1 MSLRKQ
7 ILSYSGVNIINAS
20 VPFLLLPILTEY
32 LSPSD
37 YGILSLVQLLMA
49 LAFPIVL
56 NAQSLIT
63 IEYSNLSINKFKK
76 LISSI
81 LFFAFAGFIVLES
94 GFYLLSDYIYEY
106 FFLPDRLLLFI
117 PVFLLFQV
125 IPMLIPFIF
134 QAKKQPFNFGKF
146 KISLT
151 IFNIG
156 LSLFFVMYLNY
167 GWEGRLWGIVG
178 SFAVFNLIG
187 LYLLMK
193 IDLLSFN
200 LDKDSIMQVFRYGI
214 PLIPHM
220 VGVFLISGSSR
231 FFLADIM
238 GVKEVG
244 IFAVAFQVSG
254 SIFIIMN
261 AINLAWSPYLFES
274 LNKNPTMD
282 IKLKLIK
289 QTYQILIFMIIVVLV
304 FLVLCPF
311 IFYVF
316 IDDSYHSGILLSR
329 ILAFG
334 FLFQGFYFMF
344 TNYIFYSKKTKYLS
358 FITLFSSFIV
368 VISNFFLISSVGILG
383 AAYAV
388 VISYIVLCLIVAY
401 FANKLVPMPWFLV
414 LKNIYKK

>member
-1 MSLRKQ
+1 MNFKKQ

-49 LAFPIVL
+49 LTFPIVL

-63 IEYSNLSINKFKK
+63 IEYSNLSFNKFKK

-81 LFFAFAGFIVLES
+81 LFFAFLGFVVLEL

-106 FFLPDRLLLFI
+106 FFLPDRLLFFI

-125 IPMLIPFIF
+125 IPMLIPFVF

-146 KISLT
+146 KVSLT
-151 IFNIG
+151 IVNIG
-156 LSLFFVMYLNY
+156 LSLFFVTYLNY

-178 SFAVFNLIG
+178 SFALFNLIG
-187 LYLLMK
+187 LYMLNK
-193 IDLLSFN
+193 IDLLSFTI
-200 LDKDSIMQVFRYGI
+200 DKESIIQVFRYGL
-214 PLIPHM
+214 PLIPHAIAA
-220 VGVFLISGSSR
+220 VLISGSSR
-231 FFLADIM
+231 FFLADIL

-244 IFAVAFQVSG
+244 LFAVSFQVAS
-254 SIFIIMN
+254 SIFIIMSS
-261 AINLAWSPYLFES
+261 INLAWSPYLFER
-274 LNKNPTMD
+274 LNKTPTMD

-289 QTYQILIFMIIVVLV
+289 QTYQIMLFMIIVVLV
-304 FLVLCPF
+304 FLVFSQF
-311 IFYVF
+311 IFHVL
-316 IDDSYHSGILLSR
+316 IDESYHSGLLLSR
-329 ILAFG
+329 ILAIG

-358 FITLFSSFIV
+358 FITLFSSIIV
-368 VISNFFLISSVGILG
+368 VLSNLYFINLIGILG
-383 AAYAV
+383 AAYAL
-388 VISYIVLCLIVAY
+388 VISYMVLCLLTAY
-401 FANKLVPMPWFLV
+401 FANKLVPMPWLLV
-414 LKNIYKK
+414 FKK

>member
-1 MSLRKQ
+1 MNLKKQ

-49 LAFPIVL
+49 LTFPIVL

-63 IEYSNLSINKFKK
+63 IEYSNLSFNKFKK

-81 LFFAFAGFIVLES
+81 LFFAFLGFVVLEL

-106 FFLPDRLLLFI
+106 FFLPDRLLFFI

-125 IPMLIPFIF
+125 IPMLIPFVF

-146 KISLT
+146 KVSLT
-151 IFNIG
+151 IVNIG
-156 LSLFFVMYLNY
+156 LSLFFVTYLNY

-178 SFAVFNLIG
+178 SFALFNLIG
-187 LYLLMK
+187 LYMLNK
-193 IDLLSFN
+193 IDLLSFTI
-200 LDKDSIMQVFRYGI
+200 DKESIIQVFRYGL
-214 PLIPHM
+214 PLIPHAIAA
-220 VGVFLISGSSR
+220 VLISGSSR
-231 FFLADIM
+231 FFLADIL

-244 IFAVAFQVSG
+244 LFAVSFQVAS
-254 SIFIIMN
+254 SIFIIMSS
-261 AINLAWSPYLFES
+261 INLAWSPYLFER
-274 LNKNPTMD
+274 LNKTPTMD

-289 QTYQILIFMIIVVLV
+289 QTYQIMLFMIIVVLV
-304 FLVLCPF
+304 FLVFSQF
-311 IFYVF
+311 IFHVL
-316 IDDSYHSGILLSR
+316 IDESYHSGLLLSR
-329 ILAFG
+329 ILAIG

-358 FITLFSSFIV
+358 FITLFSSIIV
-368 VISNFFLISSVGILG
+368 VLSNLYFINLIGILG
-383 AAYAV
+383 AAYAL
-388 VISYIVLCLIVAY
+388 VISYMVLCLLTAY
-401 FANKLVPMPWFLV
+401 FANKLVPMPWLLV
-414 LKNIYKK
+414 FKK

>member
-1 MSLRKQ
+1 MNLKKQ

-49 LAFPIVL
+49 LTFPIVL

-63 IEYSNLSINKFKK
+63 IEYSNLSFNKFKK

-81 LFFAFAGFIVLES
+81 LFFAFLGFVVLEL

-106 FFLPDRLLLFI
+106 FFLPDRLLFFI

-125 IPMLIPFIF
+125 IPMLIPFVF

-146 KISLT
+146 KVSLT
-151 IFNIG
+151 IVNIG
-156 LSLFFVMYLNY
+156 LSLFFVTYLNY

-178 SFAVFNLIG
+178 SFALFNLIG
-187 LYLLMK
+187 LYMLNK
-193 IDLLSFN
+193 IDLLSFTI
-200 LDKDSIMQVFRYGI
+200 DKESIIQVFRYGL
-214 PLIPHM
+214 PLIPHAIAA
-220 VGVFLISGSSR
+220 VLISGSSR
-231 FFLADIM
+231 FFLADIL

-244 IFAVAFQVSG
+244 VFAVSFQVAS
-254 SIFIIMN
+254 SIFIIMSS
-261 AINLAWSPYLFES
+261 INLAWSPYLFER
-274 LNKNPTMD
+274 LNKTPTMD

-289 QTYQILIFMIIVVLV
+289 QTYQIMLFMIIVVLV
-304 FLVLCPF
+304 FLVFSQF
-311 IFYVF
+311 IFHVL
-316 IDDSYHSGILLSR
+316 IDESYHSGLLLSR
-329 ILAFG
+329 ILAIG

-358 FITLFSSFIV
+358 FITLFSSIIV
-368 VISNFFLISSVGILG
+368 VLSNLYFINLIGILG
-383 AAYAV
+383 AAYAL
-388 VISYIVLCLIVAY
+388 VISYMVLCLLTAY
-401 FANKLVPMPWFLV
+401 FANKLVPMPWLLV
-414 LKNIYKK
+414 FKK

>member
-1 MSLRKQ
+1 MNLKKQ

-49 LAFPIVL
+49 LTFPIVL

-63 IEYSNLSINKFKK
+63 IEYSNLSFNKFKK

-81 LFFAFAGFIVLES
+81 LFFAFLGFVVLEL

-106 FFLPDRLLLFI
+106 FFLPDRLLFFI

-125 IPMLIPFIF
+125 IPMLIPFVF

-146 KISLT
+146 KVSLT
-151 IFNIG
+151 IVNIG
-156 LSLFFVMYLNY
+156 LSLFFVTYLNY

-178 SFAVFNLIG
+178 SFALFNLIG
-187 LYLLMK
+187 LYMLNK
-193 IDLLSFN
+193 IDLLSFTT
-200 LDKDSIMQVFRYGI
+200 DKESIIQVFRYGL
-214 PLIPHM
+214 PLIPHAIAA
-220 VGVFLISGSSR
+220 VLISGSSR
-231 FFLADIM
+231 FFLADIL

-244 IFAVAFQVSG
+244 LFAVSFQVAS
-254 SIFIIMN
+254 SIFIIMSS
-261 AINLAWSPYLFES
+261 INLAWSPYLFER
-274 LNKNPTMD
+274 LNKTPTMD

-289 QTYQILIFMIIVVLV
+289 QTYQIMLFMIIVVLV
-304 FLVLCPF
+304 FLVFSQF
-311 IFYVF
+311 IFHVL
-316 IDDSYHSGILLSR
+316 IDESYHSGLLLSR
-329 ILAFG
+329 ILAIG

-358 FITLFSSFIV
+358 FITLFSSIIV
-368 VISNFFLISSVGILG
+368 VLSNLYFINLIGILG
-383 AAYAV
+383 AAYAL
-388 VISYIVLCLIVAY
+388 VISYMVLCLLTAY
-401 FANKLVPMPWFLV
+401 FANKLVPMPWLLV
-414 LKNIYKK
+414 FKK

>member
-1 MSLRKQ
+1 MSLKKQ

-49 LAFPIVL
+49 LTFPIVL

-63 IEYSNLSINKFKK
+63 IEYSNLSFNKFQK

-81 LFFAFAGFIVLES
+81 LFFAFAGFIVLEL

-125 IPMLIPFIF
+125 IPILIPFIF

-214 PLIPHM
+214 PLIPHAIAA
-220 VGVFLISGSSR
+220 VLISGSSR

-244 IFAVAFQVSG
+244 VFAVSFQVAS
-254 SIFIIMN
+254 SIYIIMSS
-261 AINLAWSPYLFES
+261 INLAWSPHLFER
-274 LNKNPTMD
+274 LNKTPTMD
-282 IKLKLIK
+282 VKLKIIK
-289 QTYQILIFMIIVVLV
+289 QSYQIMLFMIIIVVV
-304 FLVLCPF
+304 FLVFSQF
-311 IFYVF
+311 IFHVF
-316 IDDSYHSGILLSR
+316 IDESYHSGLLVSR
-329 ILAFG
+329 ILAIG

-358 FITLFSSFIV
+358 FITLFSSIIV
-368 VISNFFLISSVGILG
+368 VLSNFYFINLIGVLG
-383 AAYAV
+383 AAYAL
-388 VISYIVLCLIVAY
+388 VISYMALCLLTAY
-401 FANKLVPMPWFLV
+401 FANKLVPMPWLLV
-414 LKNIYKK
+414 FKK

>member
-20 VPFLLLPILTEY
+20 VPFLLLPILTRC

-63 IEYSNLSINKFKK
+63 IEYSNLSVNKFKK

-81 LFFAFAGFIVLES
+81 LFFAFAGFIVLEL

-125 IPMLIPFIF
+125 IPILIPFIF

-214 PLIPHM
+214 PLIPHAIAA
-220 VGVFLISGSSR
+220 VLISGSSR

-244 IFAVAFQVSG
+244 VFAVSFQVAS
-254 SIFIIMN
+254 SIYIIMSS
-261 AINLAWSPYLFES
+261 INLAWSPHLFER
-274 LNKNPTMD
+274 LNKTPTMD
-282 IKLKLIK
+282 VKLKIIK
-289 QTYQILIFMIIVVLV
+289 QSYQIMLFMIIIVVV
-304 FLVLCPF
+304 FLVFSQF
-311 IFYVF
+311 IFHVF
-316 IDDSYHSGILLSR
+316 IDESYHSGLLVSR
-329 ILAFG
+329 ILAIG

-358 FITLFSSFIV
+358 FITLFSSIIV
-368 VISNFFLISSVGILG
+368 VLSNFYFINLIGVLG
-383 AAYAV
+383 AAYAL
-388 VISYIVLCLIVAY
+388 VISYMALCLLTAY
-401 FANKLVPMPWFLV
+401 FANKLVPMPWLLV
-414 LKNIYKK
+414 FKK

>member
-1 MSLRKQ
+1 MNLRKQ

-81 LFFAFAGFIVLES
+81 LFFAFAGFIVLEL

-214 PLIPHM
+214 PLIPHAIAA
-220 VGVFLISGSSR
+220 VLISGSSR

-244 IFAVAFQVSG
+244 VFAVSFQVAS
-254 SIFIIMN
+254 SIYIIMSS
-261 AINLAWSPYLFES
+261 INLAWSPHLFER
-274 LNKNPTMD
+274 LNKIPTMD
-282 IKLKLIK
+282 IKLKIIK
-289 QTYQILIFMIIVVLV
+289 QSYQIMLFMIIIVVV
-304 FLVLCPF
+304 FLVFSQF
-311 IFYVF
+311 IFHVF
-316 IDDSYHSGILLSR
+316 IDESYHSGLLVSR
-329 ILAFG
+329 ILAIG

-358 FITLFSSFIV
+358 FITLFSSIIV
-368 VISNFFLISSVGILG
+368 VLSNFYFINLIGVLG
-383 AAYAV
+383 AAYAL
-388 VISYIVLCLIVAY
+388 VISYMALCLLTAY
-401 FANKLVPMPWFLV
+401 FANKLVPMPWLLV
-414 LKNIYKK
+414 FKK

>member
-1 MSLRKQ
+1 MSLKKQ

-20 VPFLLLPILTEY
+20 VPFLLLPILTRY

-37 YGILSLVQLLMA
+37 FGILSLVQLLMA
-49 LAFPIVL
+49 LTFPIVL

-63 IEYSNLSINKFKK
+63 IEYSNLPVNKFQK

-81 LFFAFAGFIVLES
+81 LFFAFAGFVVLEL

-178 SFAVFNLIG
+178 SFALFNLIG
-187 LYLLMK
+187 LYMLKK
-193 IDLLSFN
+193 IDLLSFTV
-200 LDKDSIMQVFRYGI
+200 DKDIIMQVFKYSI
-214 PLIPHM
+214 PLVPHA
-220 VGVFLISGSSR
+220 VAAVLISGSSR
-231 FFLADIM
+231 FFLGDIM

-244 IFAVAFQVSG
+244 IFAVSFQVAS
-254 SIFIIMN
+254 SIFIVMSS
-261 AINLAWSPYLFES
+261 INLAWSTNLFER
-274 LNKNPTMD
+274 LNKKPTIE
-282 IKLKLIK
+282 IKCQIIK
-289 QTYQILIFMIIVVLV
+289 QTYQIMLFMVIVVIA
-304 FLVLCPF
+304 FLVLNQF
-311 IFYVF
+311 FFHVF
-316 IDDSYHSGILLSR
+316 IDESYHSGMFLSR
-329 ILAFG
+329 ILAIG

-358 FITLFSSFIV
+358 FITLGSSLIV
-368 VISNFFLISSVGILG
+368 VLSNFYLITYIGILG

-388 VISYIVLCLIVAY
+388 VISYVVLCLLTAY
-401 FANKLVPMPWFLV
+401 FANRLVPMPWLLGF
-414 LKNIYKK
+414 KK

>member
-1 MSLRKQ
+1 MNLKKQ

-49 LAFPIVL
+49 LTFPIVL

-63 IEYSNLSINKFKK
+63 IEYSNLSFNKFQK

-81 LFFAFAGFIVLES
+81 LFFAFAGFVVLEL

-106 FFLPDRLLLFI
+106 FFLPDRLLFFI

-125 IPMLIPFIF
+125 IPILIPFIF

-178 SFAVFNLIG
+178 SFALFNLIG
-187 LYLLMK
+187 LFMLK
-193 IDLLSFN
+193 RIDLLSFTI
-200 LDKDSIMQVFRYGI
+200 DKECIMQVYRYGI
-214 PLIPHM
+214 PLIPHAIAA
-220 VGVFLISGSSR
+220 VLISGSSR
-231 FFLADIM
+231 FFLADIL

-244 IFAVAFQVSG
+244 LFAVSFQVAS
-254 SIFIIMN
+254 SIFIIMSS
-261 AINLAWSPYLFES
+261 INLAWSPHLFES
-274 LNKNPTMD
+274 LNKNPTIE
-282 IKLKLIK
+282 IKCQIIK
-289 QTYQILIFMIIVVLV
+289 QTYQIMLFMIFVVLV
-304 FLVLCPF
+304 FLVFSQF
-311 IFYVF
+311 IFHLL
-316 IDDSYHSGILLSR
+316 IDESYHSGLSLSR
-329 ILAFG
+329 ILAIG

-358 FITLFSSFIV
+358 FITLCSSIIV
-368 VISNFFLISSVGILG
+368 VLSNLYFINIIGILG
-383 AAYAV
+383 AAYAL
-388 VISYIVLCLIVAY
+388 VISYMVLCLLTAY
-401 FANKLVPMPWFLV
+401 FANKLVPMPWLLV
-414 LKNIYKK
+414 FKK

>member
-1 MSLRKQ
+1 MNLKKQ

-49 LAFPIVL
+49 LTFPIVL

-63 IEYSNLSINKFKK
+63 IEYSNLSFNKFQR
-76 LISSI
+76 LVSSI
-81 LFFAFAGFIVLES
+81 LFFAFAGFIVLEL

-125 IPMLIPFIF
+125 IPMLIPFVF

-156 LSLFFVMYLNY
+156 LSLFFVTYLNY

-178 SFAVFNLIG
+178 SFALFNLIG
-187 LYLLMK
+187 LYMLKK
-193 IDLLSFN
+193 IDLLSFAI
-200 LDKDSIMQVFRYGI
+200 DRDSIMQVFRYGI
-214 PLIPHM
+214 PLIPHAIAA
-220 VGVFLISGSSR
+220 VLISGSSR
-231 FFLADIM
+231 FFLADIL

-244 IFAVAFQVSG
+244 VFAVSFQVAS
-254 SIFIIMN
+254 SIFIIMSS
-261 AINLAWSPYLFES
+261 INLAWSPHLFER
-274 LNKNPTMD
+274 LNKTPTMD

-289 QTYQILIFMIIVVLV
+289 QTYQIMLFMIIVVLV
-304 FLVLCPF
+304 FLLFSQF
-311 IFYVF
+311 IFDF
-316 IDDSYHSGILLSR
+316 LIDESYHSGLLLSR
-329 ILAFG
+329 ILAIG

-358 FITLFSSFIV
+358 FITLFSSIIV
-368 VISNFFLISSVGILG
+368 VLSNLYFINLIGILG
-383 AAYAV
+383 AAYAL
-388 VISYIVLCLIVAY
+388 VISYMVLCLLTAY

-414 LKNIYKK
+414 FKK

>member
-20 VPFLLLPILTEY
+20 VPFLLLPILTRC

-63 IEYSNLSINKFKK
+63 IEYSNLSVNRFKK

-81 LFFAFAGFIVLES
+81 LFFAFAGFIVLEL

-125 IPMLIPFIF
+125 IPILIPFIF

-214 PLIPHM
+214 PLIPHAIAA
-220 VGVFLISGSSR
+220 VLISGSSR

-244 IFAVAFQVSG
+244 VFAVSFQVAS
-254 SIFIIMN
+254 SIYIIMSS
-261 AINLAWSPYLFES
+261 INLAWSPHLFER
-274 LNKNPTMD
+274 LNKTPTMD
-282 IKLKLIK
+282 VKLKIIK
-289 QTYQILIFMIIVVLV
+289 QSYQIMLFMIIIVVV
-304 FLVLCPF
+304 FLVFSQF
-311 IFYVF
+311 IFHVF
-316 IDDSYHSGILLSR
+316 IDESYHSGLLVSR
-329 ILAFG
+329 ILAIG

-358 FITLFSSFIV
+358 FITLFSSIIV
-368 VISNFFLISSVGILG
+368 VLSNFYFINLIGVLG
-383 AAYAV
+383 AAYAL
-388 VISYIVLCLIVAY
+388 VISYMALCLLTAY
-401 FANKLVPMPWFLV
+401 FANKLVPMPWLLV
-414 LKNIYKK
+414 FKK